1 MAPATSCGSR
11 GTTGNTFYDAT
22 SCCERRH
29 TFAVKFTAECR
40 RTSHDCGGRFRVDA
54 RVRQTRHGRRGS
66 VDAQDGGGS
75 GGTRYG
81 RGRAHRLGA
90 DDRAVLVRGFLRQS
104 AARSDQLTG
113 VNAGFGSAGH
123 RRPFGPLPTQHDA
136 AAAGGSGGGKAAQGV
151 HAGRA
156 RATLTG
162 RTHLSNLQSVS
173 RRFAA
178 GGRRSGVRRRCF
190 QAL

>member
-11 GTTGNTFYDAT
+11 GTTGNTPDVAT
-22 SCCERRH
+22 CSCERRH
-29 TFAVKFTAECR
+29 TFAVKFTAECFR
-40 RTSHDCGGRFRVDA
+40 SSHDRGGSFRVA
-54 RVRQTRHGRRGS
+54 SRVRQTRHGRRGS

-90 DDRAVLVRGFLRQS
+90 DDRTVLVRGFLRQS

-113 VNAGFGSAGH
+113 VDAGFVPAGR
-123 RRPFGPLPTQHDA
+123 RRPFGPLPTDRYA
-136 AAAGGSGGGKAAQGV
+136 AAAGGFGGGKAAQGV